1 MLMYFSLKLNIF
13 FNNII
18 MTAMITAKDKF
29 TLEFP
34 EDSGFESTEI
44 SFYSGTPDIHE
55 LYLSSESSQNRLFVT
70 DTTIASLD
78 CNRNFMAHF
87 KADTDTFGS
96 IKENGTSLVYR
107 SGTDTLC
114 IIGPGEKFKTIE
126 SVLEIVKAAL
136 DSNFNRNC
144 LFVAIGGGV
153 ITDMTGFAASM
164 FKRGVDVE
172 FVSTTLLADVD
183 AAVGGKT
190 GCDFESYKNMIGAF
204 YPSKKLHVF
213 SQFVKSLPERE
224 YISGLA
230 EAIKTAFLFDAEMLD
245 LFRDERDK
253 VMNRDDE
260 VLNTLISGCTKAKAK
275 IVHEDPKEKGKR
287 AFLNLGHT
295 FGHALESVSGLG
307 EITHGEGVAWGMARS
322 LEYSA
327 KNGLC
332 TKEFAED
339 GIKILASY
347 GYNTGKANVEPE
359 KILDA
364 MRKDKKN
371 MSSTIKLIVQD
382 GPQSTK
388 IIEATDEKILEVLR

>member
-1 MLMYFSLKLNIF
+1 MKKADDTFI
-13 FNNII
+13 
-18 MTAMITAKDKF
+18 
-29 TLEFP
+29 LEFP
-34 EDSGFESTEI
+34 KESGFTNTEI
-44 SFYSGTPDIHE
+44 SFYSGTPDIMGIYFAE
-55 LYLSSESSQNRLFVT
+55 PAEQNRLFVT
-70 DTTIASLD
+70 DNTIASLE
-78 CNRNFMAHF
+78 CNKSFTDHF
-87 KADTDTFGS
+87 NVDLNQIKNIQLNESKVYKAGS
-96 IKENGTSLVYR
+96 N
-107 SGTDTLC
+107 TLC
-114 IIGPGEKFKTIE
+114 IIGSGEKYKTIE

-153 ITDMTGFAASM
+153 ICDMTGFAASM

-190 GCDFESYKNMIGAF
+190 GCDFDSYKNMIGAF
-204 YPSKKLHVF
+204 YPAKKLHVF
-213 SQFVKSLPERE
+213 SQFVKTLPEKE

-230 EAIKTAFLFDAEMLD
+230 EAIKTAFLFDREMLE
-245 LFRDERDK
+245 LFRTQKEK

-260 VLNTLISGCTKAKAK
+260 VLNRLISGCSKAKAK
-275 IVHEDPKEKGKR
+275 IVHEDPKEKGNR

-307 EITHGEGVAWGMARS
+307 EITHGEGVAWGMAKAF
-322 LEYSA
+322 EYGL
-327 KNGLC
+327 KNGIC
-332 TKEFAED
+332 PKEYAEE
-339 GIKILASY
+339 GIKLLASY
-347 GYNTGKANVEPE
+347 GYSTGKANAAPE

-371 MSSTIKLIVQD
+371 MSKAIKLIVQS

-388 IIEATDEKILEVLR
+388 IIEAADEKILEVLR